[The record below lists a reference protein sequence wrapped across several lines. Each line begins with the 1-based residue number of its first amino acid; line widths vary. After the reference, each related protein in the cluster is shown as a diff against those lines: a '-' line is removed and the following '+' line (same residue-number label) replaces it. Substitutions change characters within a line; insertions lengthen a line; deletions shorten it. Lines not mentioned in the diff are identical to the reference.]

1 MELKILSI
9 GHVYTYV
16 QSPLCAKLMSSK
28 KEQVDAN
35 ALISLKQLHFYLPKN
50 CIKFRKNSVMVD
62 GVLPVNIVT
71 FIFTAV
77 AVPLF
82 WVDVL
87 VSSQTH

>member
-1 MELKILSI
+1 
-9 GHVYTYV
+9 
-16 QSPLCAKLMSSK
+16 MSSK

-35 ALISLKQLHFYLPKN
+35 ALISLKQLHFYLLKN
-50 CIKFRKNSVMVD
+50 CTIKFRKNSVMVD